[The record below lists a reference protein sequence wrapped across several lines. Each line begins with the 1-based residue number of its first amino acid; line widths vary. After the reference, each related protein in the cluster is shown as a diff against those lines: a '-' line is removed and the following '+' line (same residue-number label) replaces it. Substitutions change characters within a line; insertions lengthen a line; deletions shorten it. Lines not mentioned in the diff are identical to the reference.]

1 MQCSF
6 VSIKKC
12 QISPFNDDEKL
23 ILSPRRCDHVWL
35 PKFPN
40 NVKVKMWR
48 NITSVG
54 ETSPELLIGGTEQNP
69 LVISLAFSG
78 CKTYLEIII
87 FFSDYVHQ
95 TKTNETKGKN
105 VIYAYLHLKVFHELK
120 EYIQNYRWDDTVH
133 FHFGVFQPHM
143 SLSLLLL
150 PSKLFFSS
158 WLYFYFCRKLPR
170 SATSASTSSS
180 SQ

>member
-1 MQCSF
+1 MHCSF

-35 PKFPN
+35 PKFAN

-48 NITSVG
+48 NITSVE

-69 LVISLAFSG
+69 LVIALAFSG
-78 CKTYLEIII
+78 CKIYLEIII
-87 FFSDYVHQ
+87 FFLDYVHQ

-105 VIYAYLHLKVFHELK
+105 VIYAHSHLNVFSWVK
-120 EYIQNYRWDDTVH
+120 RICMRWYCWFSFWYIPTSYVPVSAIIAIQTV
-133 FHFGVFQPHM
+133 FLVVIVF
-143 SLSLLLL
+143 
-150 PSKLFFSS
+150 LF
-158 WLYFYFCRKLPR
+158 L
-170 SATSASTSSS
+170 
-180 SQ
+180 

>member
-48 NITSVG
+48 NITSVE

-69 LVISLAFSG
+69 LVIALAFSG
-78 CKTYLEIII
+78 CKIYLEIII
-87 FFSDYVHQ
+87 FFPDYVHQ
-95 TKTNETKGKN
+95 TKTNETKHERQKC
-105 VIYAYLHLKVFHELK
+105 HLCTFTSEC
-120 EYIQNYRWDDTVH
+120 
-133 FHFGVFQPHM
+133 
-143 SLSLLLL
+143 
-150 PSKLFFSS
+150 FS
-158 WLYFYFCRKLPR
+158 WVKKICMRLYG
-170 SATSASTSSS
+170 
-180 SQ
+180 

>member
-6 VSIKKC
+6 VSIKKW

-35 PKFPN
+35 PKFAN

-48 NITSVG
+48 NITSVE

-69 LVISLAFSG
+69 LVIALAFSG
-78 CKTYLEIII
+78 CKIYLEIII
-87 FFSDYVHQ
+87 FFPDYVHQ

-105 VIYAYLHLKVFHELK
+105 VIYAHLHLNVFHEFK
-120 EYIQNYRWDDTVH
+120 EYIWDDTVDFH

-143 SLSLLLL
+143 WYVPVSAIIAIQTVFLVVIVF
-150 PSKLFFSS
+150 LF
-158 WLYFYFCRKLPR
+158 L
-170 SATSASTSSS
+170 
-180 SQ
+180 

>member
-1 MQCSF
+1 
-6 VSIKKC
+6 
-12 QISPFNDDEKL
+12 
-23 ILSPRRCDHVWL
+23 
-35 PKFPN
+35 
-40 NVKVKMWR
+40 MWR

-105 VIYAYLHLKVFHELK
+105 VIYAYLHMNVFHELN
-120 EYIQNYRWDDTVH
+120 EYI
-133 FHFGVFQPHM
+133 
-143 SLSLLLL
+143 
-150 PSKLFFSS
+150 
-158 WLYFYFCRKLPR
+158 
-170 SATSASTSSS
+170 
-180 SQ
+180 

>member
-1 MQCSF
+1 MHCSF

-35 PKFPN
+35 PKFAN

-48 NITSVG
+48 NITSVE

-69 LVISLAFSG
+69 LVIALAFSG
-78 CKTYLEIII
+78 CKIYLEIII
-87 FFSDYVHQ
+87 FFPDYVHQ

-105 VIYAYLHLKVFHELK
+105 VIYAHLHLNVFHELK
-120 EYIQNYRWDDTVH
+120 EYVWDDTVD
-133 FHFGVFQPHM
+133 FHFGIFQPHM

>member
-105 VIYAYLHLKVFHELK
+105 VTYAYLHLKVFHELK
-120 EYIQNYRWDDTVH
+120 EYIQMRWYCSFSFWCIPTSYVPVSAIIAIQTV
-133 FHFGVFQPHM
+133 FLVVIVF
-143 SLSLLLL
+143 
-150 PSKLFFSS
+150 LF
-158 WLYFYFCRKLPR
+158 L
-170 SATSASTSSS
+170 
-180 SQ
+180 